1 MDRTDISNEA
11 NVQNS
16 SQMNI
21 ITWGCGMLTATF
33 CSTTFC
39 WPSPSFPTM
48 HNFLV
53 LWPYMYRF
61 PRIQMKISP
70 PNCQLQELGSES
82 FFFNFSLILVT
93 VTSCS
98 LTLHIYLSLQIYF
111 LPLRPSPN
119 RKHTKK
125 DKTKQ
130 NKTES
135 VPHPFHW
142 LTRGA
147 FACFQDPAWT
157 PGIPLSHGSSC
168 AFFSE
173 PLWSTTLAVS
183 CEEYCQA
190 VQRMSQTEVI
200 WGFWWFSS
208 EIRSLEEQSL
218 WLIRS
223 TLLTWAFW
231 CEPWHLPNGHVSSLS
246 SYLWHFL
253 TLLFHCH

>member
-130 NKTES
+130 KAMMYCCVS
-135 VPHPFHW
+135 HS
-142 LTRGA
+142 
-147 FACFQDPAWT
+147 
-157 PGIPLSHGSSC
+157 IP
-168 AFFSE
+168 
-173 PLWSTTLAVS
+173 
-183 CEEYCQA
+183 
-190 VQRMSQTEVI
+190 
-200 WGFWWFSS
+200 
-208 EIRSLEEQSL
+208 
-218 WLIRS
+218 
-223 TLLTWAFW
+223 
-231 CEPWHLPNGHVSSLS
+231 
-246 SYLWHFL
+246 FL
-253 TLLFHCH
+253 T